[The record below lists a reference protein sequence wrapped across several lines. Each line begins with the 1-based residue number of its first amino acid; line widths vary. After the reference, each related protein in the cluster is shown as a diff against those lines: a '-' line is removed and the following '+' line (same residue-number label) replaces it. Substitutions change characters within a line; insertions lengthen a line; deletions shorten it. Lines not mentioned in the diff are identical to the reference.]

1 MSTAG
6 KEVMA
11 GNSHVVTIKTA
22 GLNLALQPA
31 PPGSESSI
39 LSFLLLS
46 SLWVKQEGGMTDLLT
61 LSHFGVFFL
70 PQSYSILIL
79 SVKGLQAYCS
89 AGPAELAVVYTFKGQ
104 I

>member
-6 KEVMA
+6 KEVAA
-11 GNSHVVTIKTA
+11 GNGHVVTIKIA

-46 SLWVKQEGGMTDLLT
+46 SLWVKQKGRMTLACSL
-61 LSHFGVFFL
+61 F
-70 PQSYSILIL
+70 PIL
-79 SVKGLQAYCS
+79 GCS
-89 AGPAELAVVYTFKGQ
+89 FYPNPIPF
-104 I
+104 